1 MRLNLNDMQEMQEAS
16 FDVGEKTAFRYIIS
30 SKEGVT
36 ISADGKEI
44 IHLPPGLHA
53 KAIVLENVESIKIK
67 ADGKKM
73 SAAFAMTDLTVGEQI
88 DDQLP
93 PPPAASNN
101 LLAQIREKVRRE
113 MGVTRENFL
122 LVNDTGYPGYELDDD
137 EPELFE
143 EELSAVAKA
152 KAEKE
157 KETAAQAATTDSEAR
172 SAEEK
177 FSENNQGTS

>member
-1 MRLNLNDMQEMQEAS
+1 MRLKLNDMQEMQEAS
-16 FDVGEKTAFRYIIS
+16 FDLGEKTAFRYIIS

-53 KAIVLENVESIKIK
+53 KAVVLEKVDKITVK

-73 SAAFAMTDLTVGEQI
+73 SAAFAMTDLTIGEQV
-88 DDQLP
+88 DDELP
-93 PPPAASNN
+93 PPPPAGNN

-122 LVNDTGYPGYELDDD
+122 LMNDTGFPGYELEDDD
-137 EPELFE
+137 PALFE
-143 EELSAVAKA
+143 EELAAAA
-152 KAEKE
+152 KAEAQKE
-157 KETAAQAATTDSEAR
+157 KETAAKAASESSEPR
-172 SAEEK
+172 SGGDK
-177 FSENNQGTS
+177 NSENNTGT